1 MFWTRN
7 DFHSLK
13 SKVDTMSV
21 DGNWVSPW
29 VNVSVVGSCAPRVWQ
44 RDRWLL
50 AIHLHYQ
57 TSFFLR
63 MKKKLWKIQLY
74 SSTIWIC
81 FIRTLQVLILKWLH
95 FCILKLAVCCQ
106 KYTNLVSTGGM
117 EIVHI
122 INHRYYCYERIRDP
136 SRIGSRADTCWYIH
150 VILN

>member
-1 MFWTRN
+1 MAIESAPESMFQ
-7 DFHSLK
+7 
-13 SKVDTMSV
+13 
-21 DGNWVSPW
+21 
-29 VNVSVVGSCAPRVWQ
+29 SCAPRVWQ

-57 TSFFLR
+57 TFHFFF
-63 MKKKLWKIQLY
+63 KDEKNKWKIQLY

-81 FIRTLQVLILKWLH
+81 FIRTLQVLILKRLH
-95 FCILKLAVCCQ
+95 FCILKLVVCCQ

>member
-1 MFWTRN
+1 MAIESAPESMFQSWFVCYESLTKRQVVVSHPFTLS
-7 DFHSLK
+7 DF
-13 SKVDTMSV
+13 
-21 DGNWVSPW
+21 
-29 VNVSVVGSCAPRVWQ
+29 
-44 RDRWLL
+44 
-50 AIHLHYQ
+50 
-57 TSFFLR
+57 SFFF
-63 MKKKLWKIQLY
+63 KDEKNKWKIQLY

-95 FCILKLAVCCQ
+95 FWILKLVACCQ